1 MLLEKQK
8 REIFVHTDLPKM
20 FLDKVIKKNCK

>member
-20 FLDKVIKKNCK
+20 FLDKVIKKKL